1 MEFLIFGVLIGL
13 VIFTFLIIYNK
24 KLKEKLYN
32 KKKGEV
38 EKQVYKDLEQLY
50 IKRQAIINE
59 IEEKSEFNSSLLKI
73 REEELNRL
81 ILSQEEEKI
90 KTLDEKIKTLE
101 IIQTQTIN
109 ENLEK
114 LKLLQEEE
122 RKKIGDELL
131 KIQSELN
138 EFRNQREAVN
148 EAILREREIKEQEI
162 FFKIVI
168 PQNDIDDIEVLKT
181 IESRLK
187 NREALNKL
195 IYDVFIKRPLGEL
208 IKRITNGETV
218 CGIYKITCLETGES
232 YIGKSTNVATRWQN
246 HIKTACGLDG
256 AASSTFHTRLEQDGI
271 WNYTF
276 EILEKTEK
284 DKLGEKEK
292 FYIDLYQTD
301 KQLNM
306 RKG

>member
-168 PQNDIDDIEVLKT
+168 PQNDIDDIKVLKT

>member
-122 RKKIGDELL
+122 RKKLGDELL

>member
-122 RKKIGDELL
+122 RKKLGDELL

-284 DKLGEKEK
+284 DKLSEKEK

>member
-284 DKLGEKEK
+284 DKLSEKEK